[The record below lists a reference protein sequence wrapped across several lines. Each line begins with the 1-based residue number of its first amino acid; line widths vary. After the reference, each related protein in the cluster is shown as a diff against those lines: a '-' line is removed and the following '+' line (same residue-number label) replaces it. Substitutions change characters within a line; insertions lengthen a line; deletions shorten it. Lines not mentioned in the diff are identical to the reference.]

1 MGNARYSKEIEQ
13 LIDKAVQDEK
23 VLERID
29 KLTKGAK
36 LVCIKKCSLMSP
48 KTYNNFREYIEHR
61 KKEEYLFEE
70 GKGYEVDVI
79 QNDCIIIKSKNG
91 ARLSFELLD
100 IQRER
105 ERYPYI
111 FNHFML
117 ESEWLGL
124 QRDENINS
132 ILNDSDENI

>member
-13 LIDKAVQDEK
+13 LIDEAVQDGK

-36 LVCIKKCSLMSP
+36 LVCIKKCHLMSP
-48 KTYNNFREYIEHR
+48 KTYNNFREFLENR
-61 KKEEYLFEE
+61 KKEEYFFEE
-70 GKGYEVDVI
+70 GKVYEVKTI
-79 QNDCIIIKSKNG
+79 QNDCIHILAENAVI
-91 ARLSFELLD
+91 SFELLD
-100 IQRER
+100 IRRER
-105 ERYPYI
+105 ERYPYV

>member
-1 MGNARYSKEIEQ
+1 MGNARYSKEIEDI
-13 LIDKAVQDEK
+13 IDKAIQDEK

-29 KLTKGAK
+29 KLTKGTK
-36 LVCIKKCSLMSP
+36 LVCIKRHSLIPP
-48 KTYNNFREYIEHR
+48 KTYNNFREFLENR
-61 KKEEYLFEE
+61 KKEKYFFEE
-70 GKGYEVDVI
+70 GKVYEVDII
-79 QNDCIIIKSKNG
+79 QNDYIYITSDTG

-100 IQRER
+100 IRRER

-111 FNHFML
+111 FDHFML

-132 ILNDSDENI
+132 ILNDV

>member
-1 MGNARYSKEIEQ
+1 MGNARYSKQIED
-13 LIDKAVQDEK
+13 LIDEAVQDEK

-36 LVCIKKCSLMSP
+36 LVCIKKCGLMSP
-48 KTYNNFREYIEHR
+48 KTYNNFREYLENR
-61 KKEEYLFEE
+61 KKEEYFFEE
-70 GKGYEVDVI
+70 GKIYEVNTI
-79 QNDCIIIKSKNG
+79 QNDYIYITSESG

-124 QRDENINS
+124 QREEKINE
-132 ILNDSDENI
+132 IIN